1 VTAPTNSKRTA
12 ESGSTVRKSTTFRR
26 VRNRAVLILFG
37 ILVGAIFAEL
47 GLRVIGFSYPQF
59 YEVDPQLGYALRP
72 NIEGW
77 YRKEGTS
84 YVRINRDG
92 QRDRDH
98 EKTKP
103 PNTYR
108 VAIVG
113 DSYSEAM
120 HVDMDRAFWKVI
132 ERNLPGCGTLA
143 GKQVEVINF
152 GVSGYGTAQE
162 YLMLERVWQYSPDL
176 ILLAVTTNNDVTDNS
191 RALRKST
198 DIPYFVYTD
207 GHLTMDS
214 SFRETKTFR
223 LRQSVPSRL
232 AEWIQD
238 RSRVIQVVISA
249 NRSVKYWLA
258 ERRARREAAKAN
270 EARGPQPGPVQGEEP
285 GIENVVYTQPI
296 DSNWN
301 EAWKVTE
308 GLMALMRD
316 EARQRNTRFV
326 VATLS
331 QGIQVYPDAGVRQ
344 NFMNRYGI
352 ADLFYPDHQ
361 FEKICERLGVPAII
375 LGPRLQEYAE
385 QNKIFLHGFGSDLG
399 NGHWNESGH
408 KIAGE
413 LLARDLCA
421 DVAN

>member
-1 VTAPTNSKRTA
+1 M
-12 ESGSTVRKSTTFRR
+12 
-26 VRNRAVLILFG
+26 
-37 ILVGAIFAEL
+37 VGAVFAEL
-47 GLRVIGFSYPQF
+47 GLRIVGFSYPQF
-59 YEVDPQLGYALRP
+59 YEVDPVLGYALRP

-77 YRKEGTS
+77 YRKEGAS
-84 YVRINRDG
+84 YVRINTDG

-98 EKTKP
+98 EQTKP

-120 HVDMDRAFWKVI
+120 HVDMDRTFWKII

-162 YLMLERVWQYSPDL
+162 YLMLERVWRYSPDL
-176 ILLAVTTNNDVTDNS
+176 ILLAVTANNDVLENS
-191 RALRKST
+191 RALRKAT
-198 DIPYFVYTD
+198 DVPYFVYTD
-207 GHLTMDS
+207 GRLTMDT
-214 SFRETKTFR
+214 SFRETKTYH
-223 LRQSVPSRL
+223 LRQSAPNRL
-232 AEWIQD
+232 AGWIQD
-238 RSRVIQVVISA
+238 RSRMIQLIISA
-249 NRSVKYWLA
+249 NRSFRYWLA
-258 ERRARREAAKAN
+258 ERRARREMAKSN
-270 EARGPQPGPVQGEEP
+270 EARGQVQGPVQGDEP
-285 GIENVVYTQPI
+285 GIQNAVYLQPN
-296 DSNWN
+296 DPNWN

-308 GLMALMRD
+308 GLIALMRD
-316 EARQRNTRFV
+316 EARKRNTRFA

-331 QGIQVYPDAGVRQ
+331 HGIQVYPDADVRQ

-352 ADLFYPDHQ
+352 VDLFYPDHQ
-361 FEKICERLGVPAII
+361 FEKVCEGLGVPAII

-413 LLARDLCA
+413 LIARDLCA
-421 DVAN
+421 KVAN